1 MPQDMDMMEDECSGE
16 VNPSRCPADQVRH
29 LTHDE
34 KKAAEAAFRGDP
46 FNPAWSVAAAKVYA
60 GIVTAMIDL
69 QADPIVDSAVDAD
82 YVDST

>member
-1 MPQDMDMMEDECSGE
+1 MPQDMMEDKCSGE
-16 VNPSRCPADQVRH
+16 VNPSGCPVVDQVRN

-82 YVDST
+82 YVVST